1 MPFYSIVVI
10 VSGGYFMQSNLYIKR
25 DVDKK
30 EGIISLE
37 NLDSFWTLSSSST
50 YEVSCRGNVRKY
62 ATLESLE
69 KDFISLE
76 KFLSKATKLG
86 YEFQR
91 TAGIVDDDNEIDN
104 RYTGDSGYNE
114 YIALY
119 TYAGIVL
126 AYQINPYFDYNFS
139 EDAAYHCYTIIP
151 KFYTKD
157 GNYTLTGKPGLLDK
171 RDIYY
176 DIISQE
182 RKNEKKLALKK
193 GKKIN

>member
-1 MPFYSIVVI
+1 
-10 VSGGYFMQSNLYIKR
+10 MQSNLYIKR

-30 EGIISLE
+30 DGIISLE
-37 NLDSFWTLSSSST
+37 NLNSFWTISSRST
-50 YEVSCRGNVRKY
+50 HEISCRDCVRKY

-76 KFLSKATKLG
+76 EFFSKATNLG

-91 TAGIVDDDNEIDN
+91 TAGILDDDNETDN
-104 RYTGDSGYNE
+104 RYTSNSGYNE

-139 EDAAYHCYTIIP
+139 EDEAYHCYIIIP

-176 DIISQE
+176 DIVSQE
-182 RKNEKKLALKK
+182 K
-193 GKKIN
+193 GKSKRLVLKTPNL